1 MQLEWLIPADY
12 VELVGGKLYLMGGG
26 WDILTVNQAL
36 PLSQNLGVAASFKV
50 GWNETNE
57 RHTVEIEVANERGES
72 LAKIA
77 GTMEVGRPPGIARG
91 QDQRAQVA
99 GNLPLEIREL
109 GTYTITA
116 RIEGQEEG
124 KTPFTVIPGPLFP
137 SNPAAP

>member
-1 MQLEWLIPADY
+1 MQLEWLILGDY

-26 WDILTVNQAL
+26 WDILTANQPL
-36 PLSQNLGVAASFKV
+36 PLPQHVGVAASYRV

-57 RHTVEIEVANERGES
+57 RHTVEIDIVNERGDS
-72 LAKIA
+72 LAKLA

-99 GNLPLEIREL
+99 GNILLEIREL

-124 KTPFTVIPGPLFP
+124 KTTFSVIAGPLFP
-137 SNPAAP
+137 ASEASP